1 MLQTSQIFFH
11 GIYAEIKRFCLSR
24 IPGEAAESRCA
35 APGATKLSHTFA
47 GLRHRLVRRIFISI
61 YFLELVGASAITAL
75 GYVACSLL
83 QIDWSRSAPLW
94 FAGYLFVYNSDRLYA
109 DPADATNTPLRF
121 SWAPRLRPLRVPLI
135 WLSAGILVLWPL
147 VTARG
152 WMLFPLTA
160 GIGTLWFYSRP
171 ILRAG
176 YRVKDLPYVKS
187 LLAPGVI
194 ASILVIWPAFESG
207 KLAEPSVWLV
217 IYLGFSGSHIERT
230 DFRLSRYPWGHC
242 SRHENDCRGSR
253 SCRDQGIVMLSGRR
267 RSAHQY
273 PVGSATLGRTTDSCA
288 VGARLRRSPRL
299 IEISACAGPP
309 EPASR
314 STAIP
319 ACHWVLVESGLGSGI
334 LRLRR
339 TFPPLFGEKI
349 LKTVCQA
356 LKLTRNACLRAF

>member
-35 APGATKLSHTFA
+35 APGATELSHTSA
-47 GLRHRLVRRIFISI
+47 GLRRRLARRIFISI

-121 SWAPRLRPLRVPLI
+121 SWAPRLRPLRVTLI

-171 ILRAG
+171 IFRAG
-176 YRVKDLPYVKS
+176 YRIKDLPYVKS

-217 IYLGFSGSHIERT
+217 IIWVFLVLTLNALIFDYRDIPGDIAAGTKTIAAVLGRAGTKGLLCSLAGVVVLISIQLAQLRLAGPLIPALLALGCAGLLGSLR
-230 DFRLSRYPWGHC
+230 FRLAPVLLSLLADLLLFLPAIGYWL
-242 SRHENDCRGSR
+242 S
-253 SCRDQGIVMLSGRR
+253 QAMLACI
-267 RSAHQY
+267 AHKFL
-273 PVGSATLGRTTDSCA
+273 A
-288 VGARLRRSPRL
+288 
-299 IEISACAGPP
+299 
-309 EPASR
+309 
-314 STAIP
+314 
-319 ACHWVLVESGLGSGI
+319 
-334 LRLRR
+334 
-339 TFPPLFGEKI
+339 
-349 LKTVCQA
+349 
-356 LKLTRNACLRAF
+356 